1 MASWR
6 MLTHTKWVPQN
17 KRQFLCRPK
26 VGLDGMKP
34 NLVGFFISFYIA
46 DRGLRKRVA
55 KIQSRGSPQMQEET
69 DHVVDISI
77 EVIYVY
83 TDYRVVQK
91 AVPIG
96 CGEAFCASQREFL
109 DWPHVS
115 HFLLHL
121 ESPLSCHF
129 ISLGALL
136 KETTIN
142 SCQAQKAVIH
152 HKAGEGLRMDAAAV
166 GSLFHL
172 LGYKGGVLT
181 GNFVCAGSPL
191 GSICTWK
198 KRVGLR
204 YNKPQSCSYIAS
216 WLTWYWQPA
225 NMYPICVLFGGLEH
239 VFFSHIW
246 RE

>member
-1 MASWR
+1 
-6 MLTHTKWVPQN
+6 
-17 KRQFLCRPK
+17 
-26 VGLDGMKP
+26 MKP

-91 AVPIG
+91 VVPIG

-152 HKAGEGLRMDAAAV
+152 HKAGEGLQMDAAAV

-191 GSICTWK
+191 GSSAREK
-198 KRVGLR
+198 K
-204 YNKPQSCSYIAS
+204 
-216 WLTWYWQPA
+216 
-225 NMYPICVLFGGLEH
+225 E
-239 VFFSHIW
+239 
-246 RE
+246 